1 MAQRLKTDWILFFTV
16 LAMVF
21 AGVLIV
27 YSASAIMAQMG
38 PNHSA
43 WFYVQ
48 RQAAWAVIALI
59 IMMALKSTHY
69 RKLQNPAVALSAISV
84 SLFLLV
90 AVYFLD
96 PANHRWLRL
105 GGPVGVQPSELAKP
119 ALVIFLAFFVTWRA
133 RAINNPRYTLVP
145 AAMAVGLVILAVVVA
160 DLGTAIVLGAAAAL
174 VFFAAGLEKRY
185 CAIVGAL
192 AMIGLVFFVFSKTY
206 RLARVVMFFD
216 PQFKIIEKF
225 DKKGTI
231 KTRLQESLVTRDT
244 NYQLEQSK
252 IAVGAGGPLGLG
264 FMGGRQKL
272 LYLPEAHKD
281 FIYAVAG
288 EELGMIGSVGLLL
301 GFTIIFWRGIRATL
315 RINDD
320 FGRFLALGLTVIVVV
335 QGFMHMSVVLGMMP
349 TKGIP
354 LPHDQ
359 LRRQQSGEHAG
370 EPGNADECERARGLS
385 MGNASSTQRRRER
398 RGSAEK
404 TLGDL
409 VFSALISA
417 FSASLR

>member
-21 AGVLIV
+21 SGVLIV

-38 PNHSA
+38 PNHSP
-43 WFYVQ
+43 WYFVK
-48 RQAAWAVIALI
+48 RQAAWAVLALT
-59 IMMALKSTHY
+59 IMMGLKSTNY
-69 RKLQNPAVALSAISV
+69 RKLRNPAVALSAISV
-84 SLFLLV
+84 ALFLLV
-90 AVYFLD
+90 AVYFAD

-174 VFFAAGLEKRY
+174 VFFVAGLEKRY

-225 DKKGTI
+225 DKQGTI
-231 KTRLQESLVTRDT
+231 KKRLQESLVTRDT

-252 IAVGAGGPLGLG
+252 IAVGAGGSVGLG
-264 FMGGRQKL
+264 YMAGRQKL

-288 EELGMIGSVGLLL
+288 EELGMIGSVGLLF
-301 GFTIIFWRGIRATL
+301 GFGVIFWRGIRATL

-320 FGRFLALGLTVIVVV
+320 FGRYLALGLTVVVVV

-354 LPHDQ
+354 LPMISYGGSS
-359 LRRQQSGEHAG
+359 LVSTLASLGMLMNVSEHAG
-370 EPGNADECERARGLS
+370 
-385 MGNASSTQRRRER
+385 
-398 RGSAEK
+398 
-404 TLGDL
+404 
-409 VFSALISA
+409 
-417 FSASLR
+417 

>member
-21 AGVLIV
+21 SGVLIV

-38 PNHSA
+38 PNHSP
-43 WFYVQ
+43 WYYVK
-48 RQAAWAVIALI
+48 RQAVWAVLALT
-59 IMMALKSTHY
+59 IMMALKSTNY
-69 RKLQNPAVALSAISV
+69 RKLRNPAVALSAISV
-84 SLFLLV
+84 ALFLLV
-90 AVYFLD
+90 AVYFAD

-174 VFFAAGLEKRY
+174 VFFVAGLEKRY

-225 DKKGTI
+225 DRQGTI
-231 KTRLQESLVTRDT
+231 KKRLQESLVTRDT

-252 IAVGAGGPLGLG
+252 IAVGAGGSVGLG
-264 FMGGRQKL
+264 YMAGRQKL

-301 GFTIIFWRGIRATL
+301 GFGLIFWRGIRATL

-320 FGRFLALGLTVIVVV
+320 FGRYLALGLTVVVVV

-354 LPHDQ
+354 LPMISYGGSS
-359 LRRQQSGEHAG
+359 LVSTLASLGMLMNVSEHAG
-370 EPGNADECERARGLS
+370 
-385 MGNASSTQRRRER
+385 
-398 RGSAEK
+398 
-404 TLGDL
+404 
-409 VFSALISA
+409 
-417 FSASLR
+417 

>member
-21 AGVLIV
+21 SGVLIV

-38 PNHSA
+38 PNHSP
-43 WFYVQ
+43 WYFVK
-48 RQAAWAVIALI
+48 RQAVWAVLALT
-59 IMMALKSTHY
+59 IMMALKSTNY
-69 RKLQNPAVALSAISV
+69 RKLRNPAVALSAISV
-84 SLFLLV
+84 ALFLLV
-90 AVYFLD
+90 AVYFAD

-119 ALVIFLAFFVTWRA
+119 ALVVFLAFFVTWRA

-174 VFFAAGLEKRY
+174 VFFVAGLEKRY

-225 DKKGTI
+225 DKKGSI

-252 IAVGAGGPLGLG
+252 IAVGAGGSVGLG
-264 FMGGRQKL
+264 YMAGRQKL

-301 GFTIIFWRGIRATL
+301 GFGVIFWRGIRATW

-320 FGRFLALGLTVIVVV
+320 FGRYLALGLTVVVVV

-354 LPHDQ
+354 LPMISYGGSS
-359 LRRQQSGEHAG
+359 LVSTLASLGMLMNVSEHAG
-370 EPGNADECERARGLS
+370 
-385 MGNASSTQRRRER
+385 
-398 RGSAEK
+398 
-404 TLGDL
+404 
-409 VFSALISA
+409 
-417 FSASLR
+417 

>member
-21 AGVLIV
+21 SGVLIV

-38 PNHSA
+38 PNHSP
-43 WFYVQ
+43 WYFVK
-48 RQAAWAVIALI
+48 RQAVWAVIALT

-69 RKLQNPAVALSAISV
+69 RKLRNPTVALSAISV
-84 SLFLLV
+84 ALFLLV
-90 AVYFLD
+90 AVYFAD

-174 VFFAAGLEKRY
+174 VFFVAGLEKRY

-225 DKKGTI
+225 DKKGAI

-252 IAVGAGGPLGLG
+252 IAVGAGGSVGLG
-264 FMGGRQKL
+264 FMAGRQKL

-288 EELGMIGSVGLLL
+288 EELGMIGSVGLLF
-301 GFTIIFWRGIRATL
+301 GFGVIFWRGIRATL

-320 FGRFLALGLTVIVVV
+320 FGRYLALGLTVVVVV

-354 LPHDQ
+354 LPMISYGGSS
-359 LRRQQSGEHAG
+359 LVSTLASLGMLMNVSEHAG
-370 EPGNADECERARGLS
+370 
-385 MGNASSTQRRRER
+385 
-398 RGSAEK
+398 
-404 TLGDL
+404 
-409 VFSALISA
+409 
-417 FSASLR
+417 

>member
-1 MAQRLKTDWILFFTV
+1 MAQRLRTDWILFFTV

-43 WFYVQ
+43 WFYVE
-48 RQAAWAVIALI
+48 RQAAWAVIALT

-69 RKLQNPAVALSAISV
+69 RKLQNPTVALSAISV

-96 PANHRWLRL
+96 SANHRWLRL

-119 ALVIFLAFFVTWRA
+119 ALVIFLAFFVSWRA

-315 RINDD
+315 RINVE

-354 LPHDQ
+354 LPMISYGGSS
-359 LRRQQSGEHAG
+359 LVSTLASLGMLMNVSEHAG
-370 EPGNADECERARGLS
+370 
-385 MGNASSTQRRRER
+385 
-398 RGSAEK
+398 
-404 TLGDL
+404 
-409 VFSALISA
+409 
-417 FSASLR
+417 